1 MSLCYSYKYIHAH
14 FEVKEITTK
23 LWSGKFIFYLSDQK
37 VFMVRIDNLSGD
49 NWCGKFVL
57 FNISNR
63 EMEEGKKENNE
74 IKNNN
79 VFQYSFDA
87 MRFKQSVSQNKK
99 KVERLGRVSRQKKAN
114 KIITLCFFTSIPNPL
129 FVIVYYQFFKKLLCQ
144 KAETDRFRFFQF
156 LIL

>member
-1 MSLCYSYKYIHAH
+1 MLGQQVFCRGENNWILCHVVTTTTFKWCFLNIVCEYQPPPTAYSQMLLYYSHKCIHAQLKL
-14 FEVKEITTK
+14 KEITTK
-23 LWSGKFIFYLSDQK
+23 LRSGKFIFYLSDQK

-79 VFQYSFDA
+79 IFQYSFDA
-87 MRFKQSVSQNKK
+87 MRFKQSVSGNKK
-99 KVERLGRVSRQKKAN
+99 R
-114 KIITLCFFTSIPNPL
+114 
-129 FVIVYYQFFKKLLCQ
+129 
-144 KAETDRFRFFQF
+144 
-156 LIL
+156 